1 MISPAGAATAT
12 ALASTK
18 TVLPSTERTMTSPMR
33 GQRYGGSSRTND
45 DGIPF
50 RTVLDKRRDIRSVI
64 TIPSTITAVSMSA
77 EMTDELPPKEKNIVI
92 IAISVGK
99 RPLQGTKQFVN
110 MAMRRSRGESM
121 MRQPVTPQALQP
133 EAHHPL
139 SGTACRMRV
148 HGGMLCP
155 Y

>member
-1 MISPAGAATAT
+1 
-12 ALASTK
+12 
-18 TVLPSTERTMTSPMR
+18 MTSPMR

-133 EAHHPL
+133 KPIIIVRHCLPHACARRNAL
-139 SGTACRMRV
+139 SILNAMR
-148 HGGMLCP
+148 GR
-155 Y
+155 